1 MDWLFQVFDE
11 EERRAKEIVSTDGK
25 LIRPME
31 NNGDLG
37 PLGTIE
43 KNFVEFLA
51 LIRTSETKR
60 AEQGV
65 LRPKDLDESNRGP
78 LGQLELSVVSALR
91 NIKEA
96 ELLRMEQSKL
106 RGGEVVRPIDI
117 PGPLGDFEMAVADV
131 IQTERLRAQDGQKR
145 EGIIRPKDAVVKG
158 KLGEYEMQAVEAVR
172 QLTDEE
178 RERLRSIKRSLEE
191 KRDRLENKRPMATA
205 QGSLLGILEALLVGI
220 LRAPAMII
228 GVIQRV
234 IELLSSEKLDEKDR
248 VILESRQQEGTS
260 EASKRS
266 D

>member
-1 MDWLFQVFDE
+1 
-11 EERRAKEIVSTDGK
+11 
-25 LIRPME
+25 ME

-43 KNFVEFLA
+43 KNFVEFLN
-51 LIRTSETKR
+51 LVRTSETKR

-65 LRPKDLDESNRGP
+65 WRPKDLDEANRGP
-78 LGQLELSVVSALR
+78 LGQLEMSVVSALR

-106 RGGEVVRPIDI
+106 RGGELVRPIDV

-131 IQTERLRAQDGQKR
+131 IQTERLRAEDGRKR
-145 EGIIRPKDAVVKG
+145 EGIVRPKDAVVKG

-172 QLTDEE
+172 QLTEEE

-191 KRDRLENKRPMATA
+191 QRQQLEERRPMALA
-205 QGSLLGILEALLVGI
+205 KGSLLGILEAILVGI

-234 IELLSSEKLDEKDR
+234 IELLNSEKLDDKDQ
-248 VILESRQQEGTS
+248 VLLESRREEESRKGN
-260 EASKRS
+260 KRF

>member
-1 MDWLFQVFDE
+1 MFDE
-11 EERRAKEIVSTDGK
+11 EGRRAKQIVNTDGK

-43 KNFVEFLA
+43 KNFVEFLN

-96 ELLRMEQSKL
+96 ELLRMEQSRR

-172 QLTDEE
+172 QLTEEE

-191 KRDRLENKRPMATA
+191 QRDRLEERRPMATA
-205 QGSLLGILEALLVGI
+205 QGSLLGFLEAFLVGV

-234 IELLSSEKLDEKDR
+234 VELLSSEKLDEKDQ
-248 VILESRQQEGTS
+248 VLLESRRGEES
-260 EASKRS
+260 SKPNKQS